1 MERPAL
7 GPNAGNPLT
16 IPESDLSK
24 LAERL
29 GRACEYKLMNRY
41 VETPYGLRTFIG
53 QPDEIRAAFDTEQL
67 FDLGPGFKVKCV
79 RNAEN
84 PGDVAYWFLLWDTI
98 CLKVFITFE
107 SVLAELEPKFSGL
120 KALTRDSIAP
130 KRQLRASAG
139 SL

>member
-1 MERPAL
+1 MAFAR
-7 GPNAGNPLT
+7 
-16 IPESDLSK
+16 SS
-24 LAERL
+24 
-29 GRACEYKLMNRY
+29 
-41 VETPYGLRTFIG
+41 VSRTK
-53 QPDEIRAAFDTEQL
+53 IRAEFDAEQL

-120 KALTRDSIAP
+120 KALTRDSISP
-130 KRQLRASAG
+130 KRQLRASDG